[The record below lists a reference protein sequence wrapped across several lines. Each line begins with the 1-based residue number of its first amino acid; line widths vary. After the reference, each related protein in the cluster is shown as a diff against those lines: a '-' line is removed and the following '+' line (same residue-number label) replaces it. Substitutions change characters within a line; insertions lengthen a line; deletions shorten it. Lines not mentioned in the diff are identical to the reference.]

1 MLYETFD
8 FGTTESR
15 RFDSML
21 DYVEF
26 CKSVPAERVKAHDNT
41 KARGF
46 AGRDFAGSWDAVYS
60 AVNSVWPEGMA
71 VLERMEA
78 DLADAALPKPV
89 SRRRKTRFNEDDGD
103 ELDYD
108 RMRSGQAFWRQSRRQ
123 NTSGPATVT
132 IVVDSCAACHVD
144 AEDILWRGAAA
155 VTLAKLLEAAGY
167 RVELWVTARTDN
179 VVKRPGKK
187 HLSDLMLSVCL
198 KRPSDVLDTST
209 LISAVSGWAFRTL
222 FFRGFCCGQGK
233 VESNLGY
240 PHAPSDEDVKH
251 VTTDQKRIVIK
262 GAFSYDAAV
271 RLIRETITSI
281 TSK

>member
-1 MLYETFD
+1 
-8 FGTTESR
+8 
-15 RFDSML
+15 ML

-41 KARGF
+41 KAPGF

-103 ELDYD
+103 EWITT
-108 RMRSGQAFWRQSRRQ
+108 GCGAARRFGG
-123 NTSGPATVT
+123 NLVGRTPSGPATVT

-240 PHAPSDEDVKH
+240 PHAPSDEDAKH
-251 VTTDQKRIVIK
+251 VTSDQKRIVIK
-262 GAFSYDAAV
+262 GTFSYDAAV